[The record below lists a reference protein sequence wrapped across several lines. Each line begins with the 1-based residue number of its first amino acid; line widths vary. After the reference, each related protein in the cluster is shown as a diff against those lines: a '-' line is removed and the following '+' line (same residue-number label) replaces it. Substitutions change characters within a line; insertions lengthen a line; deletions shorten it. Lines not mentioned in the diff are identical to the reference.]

1 MNSETLVIQMRN
13 AVIEVLD
20 EESLE
25 LIKSLRALGMTRN
38 EAPLIIYLSGVEIA
52 TSREIE
58 AGTGMR
64 QPEVSI
70 GMKMLRSRGWIREE
84 EIKTEKKGR
93 PMKVYALKTALA
105 EIVKY
110 LEEKKV
116 QDANLTM
123 TSIQK
128 LKELAPSL

>member
-1 MNSETLVIQMRN
+1 MRDSE
-13 AVIEVLD
+13 IEVLD

-25 LIKSLRALGMTRN
+25 LVRSLRALGMTRN
-38 EAPLIIYLSGVEIA
+38 EAPLIAYLSGVEMA

-58 AGTGMR
+58 AGTGLR

-70 GMKMLRSRGWIREE
+70 GMKMLRSRDWIRDE
-84 EIKTEKKGR
+84 EIRSEKKGR
-93 PMKVYALKTALA
+93 PTKVYTLKVALA

-110 LEEKKV
+110 LEEEKAH
-116 QDANLTM
+116 DANQAM

-128 LKELAPSL
+128 LRELAPSL